1 MGGVNLDPMII
12 ILAIFGLIAFL
23 LVVGMPGKALKW
35 TGQAVMKVMIG
46 AIFLFFLNAI
56 GNQFGIFVPINFATS
71 VVSGFLGLP
80 GVAALT
86 VIQLWII

>member
-1 MGGVNLDPMII
+1 MII

>member
-1 MGGVNLDPMII
+1 M
-12 ILAIFGLIAFL
+12 FFL
-23 LVVGMPGKALKW
+23 LVSMPGKALKW
-35 TGQAVMKVMIG
+35 TGQAIMKVMIG
-46 AIFLFFLNAI
+46 AIFLFFLNAV
-56 GNQFGIFVPINFATS
+56 GNQFGIFVPINLITS